1 MMIKLIKS
9 RYGVNRLITEE
20 ADGSLTIEGET
31 AFSRYGW
38 LDDKTIYMFDFE
50 GGPFIMVGD
59 PMMDIDYKGVV
70 KSIEILETENG
81 HAKIKVR
88 CE

>member
-1 MMIKLIKS
+1 MMVKLIKS

-31 AFSRYGW
+31 GFSRYGW
-38 LDDKTIYMFDFE
+38 FDDKPIQMFDFE

-59 PMMDIDYKGVV
+59 PLMDLDYEGIV
-70 KSIEILETENG
+70 KSIEILETEKG

>member
-20 ADGSLTIEGET
+20 ADGSLTIEGDT

-38 LDDKTIYMFDFE
+38 FDDKTIEMFDFE

-59 PMMDIDYKGVV
+59 PLLDFDYQCIVE
-70 KSIEILETENG
+70 SIEILETENG
-81 HAKIKVR
+81 RAKIKVR
-88 CE
+88 CK